1 MVLYPLIFRYI
12 VKQTNCVADIIHPE
26 VFRQRKQRNVLNI
39 YMTFFTW
46 VLQLIFSIISYLFM
60 LFIFGKHKFY
70 HHLFSILNVGVNFA
84 LLPCIL
90 IILGDENLKRAIANG
105 RFREALSLF
114 LFEKTLGIKA
124 TLSCPLKK

>member
-1 MVLYPLIFRYI
+1 MFLLIFISSIAEMLLYPLTFRHI
-12 VKQTNCVADIIHPE
+12 VQHTNSIADIIHPDI
-26 VFRQRKQRNVLNI
+26 FRQRKQRNVLNI
-39 YMTFFTW
+39 YMTFCTW
-46 VLQLIFSIISYLFM
+46 VLQFLLSILSF
-60 LFIFGKHKFY
+60 LFILFVYGKHKFY

-114 LFEKTLGIKA
+114 LFE
-124 TLSCPLKK
+124 

>member
-46 VLQLIFSIISYLFM
+46 VLQFIFSITSYLFM
-60 LFIFGKHKFY
+60 IFIFGKHKFY
-70 HHLFSILNVGVNFA
+70 HHLFSILNVGINFA

-90 IILGDENLKRAIANG
+90 IIVGDESFKRAIAKG
-105 RFREALSLF
+105 CFCQALRLF
-114 LFEKTLGIKA
+114 LFE
-124 TLSCPLKK
+124 